1 MDNKYFS
8 EKFFEEVDN
17 SIVNNIEPNIIDY
30 INLYNH
36 NFFQYYVK
44 QIFNKIQDKLDENIL
59 FKLQYLVEYNIIYI
73 NCKFEHIIDF
83 GIIEISFNYEFN
95 EYVLSLILYSIPK
108 KKIKKIDIKISTVI
122 DDAYKIIK
130 ALDTISEYILY
141 DYLYVKLS

>member
-8 EKFFEEVDN
+8 EKFFEEVDKN
-17 SIVNNIEPNIIDY
+17 VVNIEPNIIDY

-36 NFFQYYVK
+36 KFFQYYVK